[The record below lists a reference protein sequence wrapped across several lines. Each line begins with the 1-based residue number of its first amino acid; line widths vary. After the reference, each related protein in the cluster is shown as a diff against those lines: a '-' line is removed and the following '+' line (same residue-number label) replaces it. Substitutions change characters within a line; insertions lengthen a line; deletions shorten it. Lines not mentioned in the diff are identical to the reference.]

1 MTILAID
8 PGTTESAY
16 VLLVDEIIE
25 KFGKVLNADM
35 LPIIESIKGRHDSI
49 CVIEEV
55 RSYGMAVGQEVFR
68 TVFWT
73 GMFAR
78 EWGEDGLRFLGRK
91 QVVIHVC
98 GQPKAKDAN
107 VRQAMLDR
115 WGPAKVERVTHGTD
129 RKGKP
134 TTKTV
139 KVDGPTAGI
148 SKDVWAALAIA
159 SMTLDYYTKGWP
171 WPNPN
176 IDGVNWNPQRRE
188 HDALMESEG

>member
-1 MTILAID
+1 MIPVPTILAID

-16 VLLVDEIIE
+16 LLLVDGKISE
-25 KFGKVLNADM
+25 FGKVLNAEI
-35 LPIIESIKGRHDSI
+35 LNVIGRIQYHHEHSV

-73 GMFAR
+73 GMFAHA
-78 EWGEDGLRFLGRK
+78 WGEVDLRFLGRK

-129 RKGKP
+129 RKGKA
-134 TTKTV
+134 TTKTI

-159 SMTLDYYTKGWP
+159 SMALDYYTKGWP
-171 WPNPN
+171 WPNPD
-176 IDGVNWNPQRRE
+176 IDGVNWNPE
-188 HDALMESEG
+188 AEG

>member
-1 MTILAID
+1 MQVIPVSAILAID

-16 VLLVDEIIE
+16 VLLVD
-25 KFGKVLNADM
+25 GKIDRFAKLPNADM
-35 LPIIESIKGRHDSI
+35 LKMIQCVKWNCFDHAV

-73 GMFAR
+73 GMFAHA
-78 EWGEDGLRFLGRK
+78 WGEVNLRFLGRK
-91 QVVIHVC
+91 QVIIHVC

-115 WGPAKVERVTHGTD
+115 WGPAKIERETIGND

-134 TTKTV
+134 VV
-139 KVDGPTAGI
+139 KKVKIDGPTAGI

-159 SMTLDYYTKGWP
+159 STAYDYIFKGWL
-171 WPNPN
+171 WPNLD
-176 IDGVNWNPQRRE
+176 IEGVNRN
-188 HDALMESEG
+188 G

>member
-25 KFGKVLNADM
+25 QFGKVLNADM
-35 LPIIESIKGRHDSI
+35 LPIIESIKGRRDSI

-115 WGPAKVERVTHGTD
+115 WGPAKVERVTHGAD

-159 SMTLDYYTKGWP
+159 SMALDYYTKGWP
-171 WPNPN
+171 WPNPD
-176 IDGVNWNPQRRE
+176 IDGVNWNLERRE
-188 HDALMESEG
+188 HDALMEAEG